1 MIEPN
6 PDRWER
12 VKDIFEGA
20 SLREMADRVAFL
32 DDACADDDDLRR
44 QVEHLLAHQEP
55 ARDFLE
61 RPAVQWPNLTGSSE
75 PSRRVFLPDHVIKGR
90 FRIVHHLA
98 SGGMSEV
105 YRARDLELQRDVALK
120 VVRHRLA
127 DDPDRV
133 ARLRQEGLATARL
146 NHPNIVTLFE
156 IGQDQDV
163 LYIVSELLIGETL
176 RRRLASGRP
185 PVQLALQWAREIA
198 QGLDA
203 AHHEGIVHRD
213 VKPDNVFITQ
223 DGRVKLLDF
232 GLAKLFS
239 EQAQAGDV
247 PGDPIDT
254 APFMVFGTPGYM
266 APEQVQWTARSIIE
280 PTSSRLAFCCK
291 RWSPATRQRAIASFH
306 PATMF
311 RRAFAR

>member
-1 MIEPN
+1 MGACQGHL
-6 PDRWER
+6 RGR
-12 VKDIFEGA
+12 VA
-20 SLREMADRVAFL
+20 SWKWADRVAFL
-32 DDACADDDDLRR
+32 DDACADDGDLRR

-61 RPAVQWPNLTGSSE
+61 RPIVQWPNLTGSSE

-127 DDPDRV
+127 GDPDRV

-163 LYIVSELLIGETL
+163 LFIVSELLTGETL
-176 RRRLASGRP
+176 RRRLASGPSHRSA
-185 PVQLALQWAREIA
+185 LALQWAREIA

-213 VKPDNVFITQ
+213 VKPDNVFITE
-223 DGRVKLLDF
+223 DGRIKLLDF

-239 EQAQAGDV
+239 GQAQAGDV
-247 PGDPIDT
+247 RG
-254 APFMVFGTPGYM
+254 AG
-266 APEQVQWTARSIIE
+266 
-280 PTSSRLAFCCK
+280 
-291 RWSPATRQRAIASFH
+291 
-306 PATMF
+306 
-311 RRAFAR
+311 